1 MFICLTLNHGEG
13 PRGWHL
19 VKHTHLPQAICTPGL
34 MVMLSRD
41 PKISS
46 AIVVPGSEGR
56 QLQRVPH
63 EQAIKRANM
72 IMRCYRPIIFQ
83 EDLLRLMGLLEPN
96 AENTPNTTTESTKHL
111 MGENDPFNGD
121 DPFWHDYRSEGGSS
135 AA

>member
-1 MFICLTLNHGEG
+1 
-13 PRGWHL
+13 
-19 VKHTHLPQAICTPGL
+19 